1 MNSQEMNINNLTQL
15 WELGAKRN
23 GFLFKNENYSI
34 AKIPYS
40 DWPNKLWLK
49 MPANSK
55 LLAVILQENS
65 SEKFTISL
73 WEEDPKLHHKLIDMN
88 YTQSNELIGMSLNLD
103 GFVKKQER
111 LALKRVYNPDQAK
124 RWSELFE
131 MGFGYRISQS
141 TVESTMDEIQYYI
154 AGYNGF
160 ELGTVVL
167 FVHPAEIAGIHSM
180 GVIPEFRRQGFARN
194 ILIEVLAKAKL
205 TSAKMATLQASKA
218 GEPLYKEIGFKENFK
233 LYNYQLN
240 KTN

>member
-1 MNSQEMNINNLTQL
+1 MKPFGIGTSFDDLKTNSVMATVQ
-15 WELGAKRN
+15 R
-23 GFLFKNENYSI
+23 ENVWVPFY
-34 AKIPYS
+34 
-40 DWPNKLWLK
+40 
-49 MPANSK
+49 
-55 LLAVILQENS
+55 
-65 SEKFTISL
+65 
-73 WEEDPKLHHKLIDMN
+73 
-88 YTQSNELIGMSLNLD
+88 
-103 GFVKKQER
+103 
-111 LALKRVYNPDQAK
+111 
-124 RWSELFE
+124 
-131 MGFGYRISQS
+131 
-141 TVESTMDEIQYYI
+141 ESTMDEIQYYI